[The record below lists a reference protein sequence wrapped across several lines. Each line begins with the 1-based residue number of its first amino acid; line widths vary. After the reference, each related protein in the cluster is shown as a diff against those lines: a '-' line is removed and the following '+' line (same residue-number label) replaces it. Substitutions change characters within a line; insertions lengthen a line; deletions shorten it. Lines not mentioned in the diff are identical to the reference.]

1 MIAAELTERLFRRS
15 AGRLVAHLTRS
26 LGTEHLGLA
35 EDAVQDAMLRAL
47 QTWPFNGIPAD
58 PEAWLFRVA
67 RNRALDELRQLAT
80 RSRAL
85 NTLVGEPASPP
96 QMGGAPFVDDQLTMM
111 FLACHPALSEPM
123 RVGLTLKV
131 VAGFGVDEIAAAFL
145 VPRGTIQQRLVRAK
159 RVLRATVVPFAMP
172 HEQDLPERLRDV
184 LAVLYLAFNE
194 GYAASA
200 GDAPVRGEL
209 CIEAI
214 HLGTVLAE
222 HPVTNRPEVHALL
235 ALMILQASRLPARV
249 DSLGALVLLDE
260 QNRELW
266 DRAAIARGFRHLE
279 QAAAGDCLTS
289 YHLEAGIASC
299 HAMAPSVAD
308 TDWSRILAYYDQ
320 LLEVD
325 HSPVVRLNR
334 AVAVAM
340 VHGPEAGIRELAG
353 LDRDPRLRR
362 YHLLPAVRAR
372 LLERAGRAAEAARGY
387 ARAAKLART
396 TAERDLMERRLA
408 SLSA

>member
-279 QAAAGDCLTS
+279 QASAGDCLTS